1 MFGYLSYGLLI
12 WTTERRYCCLSSSLW
27 LYIILNAAAALIP
40 LGGSAF
46 MADIDIIVSS
56 WSSGSVSSKAL
67 LFDFLYLFFP

>member
-1 MFGYLSYGLLI
+1 MFGCLSYGLLI
-12 WTTERRYCCLSSSLW
+12 WTTERRYYCLSSSLW

-56 WSSGSVSSKAL
+56 
-67 LFDFLYLFFP
+67 